1 MTPPRELL
9 DAIARPGAEDR
20 LRALDAE
27 GTLTA
32 ALLPELE
39 EGRGFEQ
46 PALHHYTVLDHNFAA
61 VGALDR
67 ALGEGVEGLRLP
79 DPAPEIAVAEWLAR
93 EIDGRPL
100 LHLLRLSC
108 LVHDVA
114 KPRTAV
120 VREGRLRFPRHG
132 AVGADLLEGRL
143 AALGFERDS
152 IAFVTAMVRQHLR
165 PGEFARSWPPTDRA
179 LRRFARDVGGHTLPL
194 LLLQLADG
202 MATRGPAYRRE
213 HFERHVAFLGHVV
226 TRAAEALREEEPAL
240 LDGEELMGE
249 LGLEGGPL
257 LRAVLT
263 SIREAQLAGEV
274 DDRATALALAR
285 QALDRLNGGEPAR
298 R

>member
-9 DAIARPGAEDR
+9 DAIAREDAEAR

-46 PALHHYTVLDHNFAA
+46 PALHHYTVLEHNLSA

-67 ALGEGVEGLRLP
+67 ALGEGVEGLRMP
-79 DPAPEIAVAEWLAR
+79 DPSIDISITEWLAR

-100 LHLLRLSC
+100 RRLLRLSC
-108 LVHDVA
+108 LVHDIA

-132 AVGADLLEGRL
+132 PVGAELLEGRL
-143 AALGFERDS
+143 GALGFEPAS
-152 IAFVTAMVRQHLR
+152 IEFVTTMVRYHLR
-165 PGEFARSWPPTDRA
+165 PGEFARSWPPADRA
-179 LRRFARDVGGHTLPL
+179 LRRFARDVGGETLPL

-213 HFERHVAFLGHVV
+213 HFERHIAFLGHIV
-226 TRAAEALREEEPAL
+226 RGAAEAQREEEPAL
-240 LDGEELMGE
+240 VDGEELMRE
-249 LGLEGGPL
+249 LGLPSGRL
-257 LRAVLT
+257 LGAVLT
-263 SIREAQLAGEV
+263 SVREAQLAGEV
-274 DDRATALALAR
+274 GDRAAALALAR
-285 QALDRLNGGEPAR
+285 QSLERLSAEG
-298 R
+298 